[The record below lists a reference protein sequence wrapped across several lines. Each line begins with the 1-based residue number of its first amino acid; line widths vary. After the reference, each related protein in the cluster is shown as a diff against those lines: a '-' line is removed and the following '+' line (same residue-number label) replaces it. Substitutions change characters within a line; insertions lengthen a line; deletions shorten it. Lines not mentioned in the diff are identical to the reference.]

1 MLLFI
6 NVFTVP
12 QVQKWRGAAQGAL
25 ALTSDG
31 APSLVLGAQAL
42 HAAQMGILI
51 AANGKCNHSL

>member
-12 QVQKWRGAAQGAL
+12 QVQQWRGAAWGAP
-25 ALTSDG
+25 APNSDG
-31 APSLVLGAQAL
+31 ALSLVLSARAL
-42 HAAQMGILI
+42 QAAQMGILI

>member
-12 QVQKWRGAAQGAL
+12 QVQEGRGAARGAP
-25 ALTSDG
+25 APASNG
-31 APSLVLGAQAL
+31 APSLVLHAQAL
-42 HAAQMGILI
+42 QAAQMGILI

>member
-12 QVQKWRGAAQGAL
+12 QVQQWRGAARGAP
-25 ALTSDG
+25 APSSDG
-31 APSLVLGAQAL
+31 APSLVLSARAL
-42 HAAQMGILI
+42 QAAQMGILI